1 MTMELARFELACLL
15 RPVLGRL
22 PRGSNR
28 AYRYLLGQAG
38 ISPLSDS
45 DFKQNLKRRNRL
57 LYDRYLRCFVLV
69 DVGDCYSRSHY
80 ITGRYYEK
88 FVPLLIRRLLE
99 PSDTFIDVGANRG
112 IHTMFAAR
120 YLESGRVIAFEP
132 NPETFRVLQSHIT
145 INDLRNCEIHNIG
158 LSDEAS
164 ILELR
169 LFADDHPT
177 GCSFLSRGRGEV
189 KESFPVPIKRLDD
202 VLGGDAPRGKMLI
215 KVDAEGLD
223 HKVIRGMGRLLESD
237 QLVIATEVVDA
248 WLQEAGSSAQ
258 ALFDDMID
266 RGFRAFLPSVSTRG
280 FTDRLRLEPLMK
292 ALPTT
297 AYNDL
302 VFAKPGMVPGE

>member
-1 MTMELARFELACLL
+1 MTMKLARFELACLL

-38 ISPLSDS
+38 SDPLSDS
-45 DFKQNLKRRNRL
+45 YFKQNLKRRNRIF
-57 LYDRYLRCFVLV
+57 YDRHIRCSVLA

-80 ITGRYYEK
+80 ITGRYYET
-88 FVPLLIRRLLE
+88 FIPLLIRRLLE

-120 YLESGRVIAFEP
+120 YLESGRVISFEP
-132 NPETFRVLQSHIT
+132 NPETFRVLQAHIT
-145 INDLRNCEIHNIG
+145 MNDLRNCEIHNIG
-158 LSDEAS
+158 LSDEVG
-164 ILELR
+164 ILELH

-177 GCSFLSRGRGEV
+177 GCSFLSRGTSGV

-202 VLGGDAPRGKMLI
+202 VLGGDAPRGKVLI
-215 KVDAEGLD
+215 KVDAEGFD
-223 HKVIRGMGRLLESD
+223 HRVIRGMGRLLESD
-237 QLVIATEVVDA
+237 QLVIATEVVDD
-248 WLQEAGSSAQ
+248 WLREAGSSGQ

-266 RGFRAFLPSVSTRG
+266 RGFRAFLPSVSTQG
-280 FTDRLRLEPLMK
+280 FTDSIHLEPLMK

-297 AYNDL
+297 AYDL
-302 VFAKPGMVPGE
+302 VFAKPGMMPGE